1 MEKRKDGDLDRQL
14 LLAEQRREDERF
26 LQEERQRE
34 EMEKVKAVE
43 GNGDGA
49 IDRSNP
55 SISGTPNPGDL

>member
-1 MEKRKDGDLDRQL
+1 MAEVDKRKDGDLDRQL

-43 GNGDGA
+43 GNGGA
-49 IDRSNP
+49 KDRS
-55 SISGTPNPGDL
+55 TPL